1 MSRPFGPSGRLVERF
16 LERLGQ
22 LGIAD
27 FNEVVRHWRS
37 TLRDSDAWYAAED
50 AVGEAIG
57 RTRRD
62 GAMWILQDRIYEI
75 FRGGTWYEH
84 RAPGTPVAP
93 SEMAA
98 QYLANTAGVALL
110 VADVLPA
117 AELRTLYEPFR
128 ESIPM
133 TEVALG
139 QTLAIEPSA
148 GERGDGERGR
158 GHGELEDRSTWH

>member
-16 LERLGQ
+16 LERLAQ
-22 LGIAD
+22 LGIDD
-27 FNEVVRHWRS
+27 FDEVVRQWRI

-50 AVGEAIG
+50 AVGEAIA

-62 GAMWILQDRIYEI
+62 GAMWILQDRIYEV

-84 RAPGTPVAP
+84 RAPGAPVAP

-98 QYLANTAGVALL
+98 QYLSTTAGVALL
-110 VADVLPA
+110 VADELPA
-117 AELRTLYEPFR
+117 TVLRTLYEPFR
-128 ESIPM
+128 KTIPM

-139 QTLAIEPSA
+139 TPPVSVERSA
-148 GERGDGERGR
+148 DGR
-158 GHGELEDRSTWH
+158 GSDGSSWRDADDERMRH

>member
-16 LERLGQ
+16 LERLSK
-22 LGIAD
+22 LGIDD
-27 FNEVVRHWRS
+27 FNEVVRRWRT

-50 AVGEAIG
+50 AVGEAIA

-84 RAPGTPVAP
+84 RAPGAPVAP

-98 QYLANTAGVALL
+98 QYLATTAGVALL
-110 VADVLPA
+110 VADALPA
-117 AELRTLYEPFR
+117 TVLTTLYEPFR
-128 ESIPM
+128 ETIPM

-139 QTLAIEPSA
+139 TPPLSV
-148 GERGDGERGR
+148 ERSGDGRGGGLAWRDADDERTR
-158 GHGELEDRSTWH
+158 H